1 MRETSLTHEING
13 SEDFLHHTLASLGIP
28 PLQILRAHNQN
39 EYRFYELS
47 GDLPDA
53 LHFRHFE
60 KVEPAE
66 SLSLRQRIHLRTEQP
81 QETLMIRKKRI
92 KLQD

>member
-1 MRETSLTHEING
+1 
-13 SEDFLHHTLASLGIP
+13 LGIP
-28 PLQILRAHNQN
+28 PLQILRAHNQY

-60 KVEPAE
+60 KVEPQD
-66 SLSLRQRIHLRTEQP
+66 SLTLRKRIRIQEDQP
-81 QETLMIRKKRI
+81 RETLTIRKKRI
-92 KLQD
+92 KLHE